1 MDSTSELV
9 LSEIEK
15 DAVGEIANMCMG
27 SAATALSTILGR
39 TVAIT
44 TPEVTNSDWK
54 TICGEEDA
62 PKYVCVKVAYSEGI
76 SGSNVLLL
84 SEKDALSIANIMIG
98 MDSTE
103 LTELEL
109 SAMGEIT
116 NQMIGAST
124 TTLSN
129 ILNRMVDISPPEINI
144 IDSNNVDDVFKFDE
158 FLNGGF
164 IQIKFRLVI
173 DGLID
178 SFMLQ
183 VFPSSFVEVFL
194 STVDLS
200 YGSEELSTED
210 DINNDSNDATAD
222 NAEGAPAAS
231 ATGDGAQPVAP
242 AQPQA
247 GAPPAQTGQPAPAP
261 TGQAA
266 PVPEGQ
272 MPGMPPNMMPMVDP
286 NMMASMMGAGMP
298 YMYMPNMVMPQQMPG
313 FGGVQN
319 NVNVQSAQFNSFAN
333 TGSDG
338 NSDIENI
345 DLIMDVPLEVTVELG
360 RTNKSISEILEFK
373 PGTIVE
379 LNKVAGDPIDI
390 LVNGKLVAIG
400 EVVVIDENFGIRIV
414 DIIK

>member
-1 MDSTSELV
+1 MDSTTEITLTD
-9 LSEIEK
+9 IEK

-44 TPEVTNSDWK
+44 TPEVTNSSWK
-54 TICGEEDA
+54 SICEGAE
-62 PKYVCVKVAYSEGI
+62 PRYVCVKVAYSEGI
-76 SGSNVLLL
+76 VGSNVLLL
-84 SEKDALSIANIMIG
+84 DEKDALNIANIMIG

-129 ILNRMVDISPPEINI
+129 ILNEMLDISTPEINI
-144 IDSNNVDDVFKFDE
+144 INSENVDEVFDE
-158 FLNGGF
+158 DEYLNGGF
-164 IQIKFRLVI
+164 IQIKFRLNI
-173 DGLID
+173 EGLVD
-178 SFMLQ
+178 SSMLQ
-183 VFPSSFVEVFL
+183 VFPRSFADVFVDNVETSVDSEDL
-194 STVDLS
+194 STK
-200 YGSEELSTED
+200 D
-210 DINNDSNDATAD
+210 DITNDSN
-222 NAEGAPAAS
+222 AETTSSVDTPAIETQAGTSAS
-231 ATGDGAQPVAP
+231 AQSPM
-242 AQPQA
+242 
-247 GAPPAQTGQPAPAP
+247 
-261 TGQAA
+261 
-266 PVPEGQ
+266 PEGQ
-272 MPGMPPNMMPMVDP
+272 MPGQMPGQAPGAMPQMPMGDP
-286 NMMASMMGAGMP
+286 NMMANMMAAMP
-298 YMYMPNMVMPQQMPG
+298 YMYMPNMGMPPQMPG
-313 FGGVQN
+313 YGSMQN
-319 NVNVQSAQFNSFAN
+319 NVNVQSAQFNPFAAAGAVN
-333 TGSDG
+333 
-338 NSDIENI
+338 NSDVENI